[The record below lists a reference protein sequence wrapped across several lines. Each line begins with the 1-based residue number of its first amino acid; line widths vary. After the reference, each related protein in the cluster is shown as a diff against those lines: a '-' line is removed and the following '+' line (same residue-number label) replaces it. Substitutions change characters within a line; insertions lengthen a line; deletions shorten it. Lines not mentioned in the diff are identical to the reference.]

1 MIRKRN
7 KWHFG
12 QILYLF
18 SISWLKLFMYFDW
31 FFPMNYR
38 RTNAHNNILFFNHI
52 KQIDSIEKDVFSS
65 CRERETKKKF
75 WFPMRNRTSDLRIP
89 HGDWAFFL
97 CPTLVTRRKKIFLYF
112 FTELKTYHVSY
123 FYLVIDSTLPRLCS
137 VIYHRGCQYV
147 ARTSETHLAVSRMLF
162 FFFFFSLPHFHFV
175 CDLLLNRRTTEAQM
189 YLFFSSKGR
198 LFKQSLAFVYKTAFS
213 AIFNSAEPIIWTF
226 ISRSCVTGVEG

>member
-38 RTNAHNNILFFNHI
+38 RTNTHNNILFFNHI

-65 CRERETKKKF
+65 CHERETKKKF

-123 FYLVIDSTLPRLCS
+123 FYLLIDSTLPRLCS

-162 FFFFFSLPHFHFV
+162 FFFFSLPHFHFV

-189 YLFFSSKGR
+189 YLFFNSKGR
-198 LFKQSLAFVYKTAFS
+198 LFKQSLAFVYETAFS

-226 ISRSCVTGVEG
+226 ISRSCVTAVEG

>member
-31 FFPMNYR
+31 FFPMNSR
-38 RTNAHNNILFFNHI
+38 RTNTHNNILFFNHI

-65 CRERETKKKF
+65 CHECETKKKF

-123 FYLVIDSTLPRLCS
+123 FYLLIDSTLPRLCS

-162 FFFFFSLPHFHFV
+162 FFFFFLTTFSLRLWSITEQTHDRSTNVSFFLTQRAV
-175 CDLLLNRRTTEAQM
+175 YLN
-189 YLFFSSKGR
+189 K
-198 LFKQSLAFVYKTAFS
+198 V
-213 AIFNSAEPIIWTF
+213 
-226 ISRSCVTGVEG
+226 

>member
-18 SISWLKLFMYFDW
+18 SISWLKLFKYFDC

-38 RTNAHNNILFFNHI
+38 RTNTHNNILFFNHI

-65 CRERETKKKF
+65 CHERETKKKF

-123 FYLVIDSTLPRLCS
+123 FYLLIDSTLPRLCS

-189 YLFFSSKGR
+189 YLSFNSKGR
-198 LFKQSLAFVYKTAFS
+198 LFKQSLASVYETAFS

>member
-1 MIRKRN
+1 
-7 KWHFG
+7 
-12 QILYLF
+12 
-18 SISWLKLFMYFDW
+18 
-31 FFPMNYR
+31 
-38 RTNAHNNILFFNHI
+38 
-52 KQIDSIEKDVFSS
+52 
-65 CRERETKKKF
+65 
-75 WFPMRNRTSDLRIP
+75 MRNRTSDLRIP

-123 FYLVIDSTLPRLCS
+123 FYLLIDSTLPRLCS

-162 FFFFFSLPHFHFV
+162 FFFFSLPHFHFV

-189 YLFFSSKGR
+189 YLFFNSKGR
-198 LFKQSLAFVYKTAFS
+198 LFKQSLAFVYKNAFS

-226 ISRSCVTGVEG
+226 ISRSCVTAVEG

>member
-38 RTNAHNNILFFNHI
+38 RTNTHNNILFFNHI

-65 CRERETKKKF
+65 CHECETKKKF

-123 FYLVIDSTLPRLCS
+123 FYLLIDSTLPRLCS

-162 FFFFFSLPHFHFV
+162 FFFFFPYHIFTSFV
-175 CDLLLNRRTTEAQM
+175 IYYWTDARQKHKCIFFLAQRAGYLN
-189 YLFFSSKGR
+189 K
-198 LFKQSLAFVYKTAFS
+198 V
-213 AIFNSAEPIIWTF
+213 
-226 ISRSCVTGVEG
+226 